1 MKNFARLFPNCLR
14 ALVTQSMQ
22 SRLRRSAVA
31 TLVVLLAGVVATP
44 ASRAATSGIFGGGP
58 FYKNAASNIN
68 EIKSSGFTEAIVW
81 NIEVKSNGDLNFNG
95 EFPLCSGGAYIG
107 GQTHSDFASNM
118 AALKTG
124 TITRITFSVGS
135 SNVGDWQDVK
145 ALVDA
150 QGTGSSS
157 ILYQNFQ
164 ALKAAIPSVD
174 AIDFDDENS
183 YDEPSTVQFAVM
195 LGRLGYH
202 VALDAYTNASYWTS
216 VASSVNAQLAGT
228 VDSVHLQA
236 YAGGAGNSPCSGW
249 NFASVPVFPGLW
261 DQDDTPS
268 QVQSIMS
275 GWHTQ
280 CGITGGFMWLYDDFV
295 GNGLAAQYAS
305 GINSAVS
312 GTTVGIYNQSDG
324 IVSDGTTFSGG
335 VDGVGNAY
343 SANLLGST
351 LGWNG
356 VNFAFGPANGV
367 DVISAA
373 GQTITLTATQA
384 SSLSLL
390 AIAVNGAQTSQAFL
404 VNYTDGTGA
413 TFTQSLSDWFV
424 FGQYSGESIA
434 KSMPY
439 RDTSNG
445 GEDAR
450 TFNLYGYTFATDKS
464 KTVASITLPNNSQV
478 KVLGIGL
485 LP

>member
-1 MKNFARLFPNCLR
+1 MKDSERPFLNHLRELF
-14 ALVTQSMQ
+14 TQSVL
-22 SRLRRSAVA
+22 SRLRRPAVA
-31 TLVVLLAGVVATP
+31 TLVVLLAGVVAAP
-44 ASRAATSGIFGGGP
+44 SSRAATSGIFGGGP
-58 FYKNAASNIN
+58 FYKNAANNIN
-68 EIKSSGFTEAIVW
+68 EIKNSGFTEAIVW

-107 GQTHSDFASNM
+107 AQTHPDFASNM

-124 TITRITFSVGS
+124 TIKRITFSIGS

-145 ALVDA
+145 ALVGA

-164 ALKAAIPSVD
+164 ALKTAIPSVD

-183 YDEPSTVQFAVM
+183 YDQSSTVQFAVM
-195 LGRLGYH
+195 LGKLGYH
-202 VALDAYTNASYWTS
+202 VALDPYTNASYWTS

-236 YAGGAGNSPCSGW
+236 YAGGAGNNPCSGW
-249 NFASVPVFPGLW
+249 NFGSVPVFPGLW
-261 DQDDTPS
+261 DQNDTPG
-268 QVQSIMS
+268 QVQTIMS
-275 GWHTQ
+275 GWHTE

-295 GNGLAAQYAS
+295 GNGLATQYAS
-305 GINSAVS
+305 AINSAVS
-312 GTTVGIYNQSDG
+312 GATGGIYNQSDG

-335 VDGVGNAY
+335 LDGVGYAY

-356 VNFAFGPANGV
+356 VNFTFGPANGA
-367 DVISAA
+367 DVISGA
-373 GQTITLTATQA
+373 GQTITLTAAQA

-390 AIAVNGAQTSQAFL
+390 ATAVNGAQTSQVFV
-404 VNYTDGTGA
+404 VNYTDGTSA

-439 RDTSNG
+439 RDTSSG
-445 GEDAR
+445 GGDAR
-450 TFNLYGYTFATDKS
+450 TFNLYGYAFVTDKS
-464 KTVASITLPNNSQV
+464 KTVNSITLPNDSRV
-478 KVLGIGL
+478 KILAIGL